1 MTEPRAYTVV
11 RLTRVVS
18 SFLIALGTFGLLRTF
33 AEDVSSDETV
43 TVFKLVVHPASCAVY
58 LVLGMVGVLA
68 GTTAGRSQRFL
79 GGLAGIMVLWALL
92 GQVLRGTP
100 DDAFSGATSV
110 LLLHLGIALVAG
122 GAVWL
127 PERATAAPIAAPD
140 TTVPV
145 EEIPAPAHVRLKDE
159 DEASAGEGA
168 ARLAPEADR
177 P

>member
-1 MTEPRAYTVV
+1 MNRLPAMTEPRAYTVV

-18 SFLIALGTFGLLRTF
+18 SFLIGLGIFGLLRTF

-43 TVFKLVVHPASCAVY
+43 TVFRLVVHPISCTIY

-79 GGLAGIMVLWALL
+79 GGLAVVMVLWALL
-92 GQVLRGTP
+92 GQLLRGTP
-100 DDAFSGATSV
+100 DDAFSDATSV
-110 LLLHLGIALVAG
+110 LLLHLGLALVAG

-127 PERATAAPIAAPD
+127 PERASAAPIAADD

-145 EEIPAPAHVRLKDE
+145 EEIPAPAHLRME
-159 DEASAGEGA
+159 DEI
-168 ARLAPEADR
+168 APEGDR